1 MRQFYKMKEEY
12 RLQSWYTEDP
22 HELIYVYTDRKMLN
36 FGVDCRWQ
44 NFYTKQYTNNW
55 NSVFR
60 KIPDLEAIEIIRRHN
75 LEQLLNET
83 SLEM

>member
-1 MRQFYKMKEEY
+1 MRQFYKMKDEY
-12 RLQSWYTEDP
+12 RLQSWYTNDP

-44 NFYTKQYTNNW
+44 NFYTKKYINNW
-55 NSVFR
+55 DSVFR
-60 KIPDLEAIEIIRRHN
+60 KITDLETIEIIRRYN